1 MAGQM
6 SGTGTRNRL
15 VKVAVLCFVL
25 LMSGV
30 YDGCGAGW

>member
-6 SGTGTRNRL
+6 SETGTRNRL
-15 VKVAVLCFVL
+15 VKDAVLCFVL

-30 YDGCGAGW
+30 YGCGAGW